1 MVWKVVQLVF
11 PFIQEMQDFA
21 IERGLPPQTTS
32 LPPDRRERLW
42 YNLGSGRSGMEHDS
56 EGGNVST
63 LERLLGKS

>member
-1 MVWKVVQLVF
+1 ML
-11 PFIQEMQDFA
+11 PATQDKH
-21 IERGLPPQTTS
+21 ESKMLELPEPPHTTS